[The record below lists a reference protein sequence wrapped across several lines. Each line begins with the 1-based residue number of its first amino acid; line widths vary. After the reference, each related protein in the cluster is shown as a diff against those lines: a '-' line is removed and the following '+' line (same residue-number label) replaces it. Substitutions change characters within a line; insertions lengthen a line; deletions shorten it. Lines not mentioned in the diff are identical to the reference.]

1 MKMRTLFIAAL
12 LVGAFVVYSNQSGF
26 APAPDAPVEVAWTAP
41 TVAHSAGLS
50 ADEQNNIDIYKAADP
65 SVVYITSTVYQ
76 EDFFFGVQRSEG
88 IGSGFII
95 SADGQILTNN
105 HVVSGSSEL
114 EVTMPDKSRYKAQ
127 IITRN
132 PSDDLALIKIDP
144 RGKKLPVLKLG
155 DSDALQVGQKVLAIG
170 NPFGL
175 SGTLTTGVVSAL
187 GRTFRTE
194 ERELDGMI
202 QTDASI
208 NSGNSGGPLLDS
220 QGNVIGINTAIYGP
234 GGGSVGIGF
243 AMPINRAKR
252 LLEDLK
258 SGLRTAQPSIGLT
271 TQLLSGDWARALEYP
286 ESGGLL
292 VLNVSRRGAAARAG
306 IRGADRRVR
315 VGNYSIAYGG
325 DFITHVD
332 GQPVKGDEDIV
343 RAASKKHAGDGVEL
357 TIIRAGR
364 SMKISVILAAL
375 DDVV

>member
-12 LVGAFVVYSNQSGF
+12 LVGAFVAFSNRSGR
-26 APAPDAPVEVAWTAP
+26 PQGTSPVSDATWTTP
-41 TVAHSAGLS
+41 TVAHSAGLGT
-50 ADEQNNIDIYKAADP
+50 DEVNNIDIYRAADP

-76 EDFFFGVQRSEG
+76 EDFFFGPQKSQG

-114 EVTMPDKSRYKAQ
+114 DVTLPDKSRFKAQ

-132 PSDDLALIKIDP
+132 PGDDLALIKIDSKG
-144 RGKKLPVLKLG
+144 RKLPLLKLG

-194 ERELDGMI
+194 ERELEGMI

-220 QGNVIGINTAIYGP
+220 QGNVVGINTAIYGP

-243 AMPINRAKR
+243 AMPINRARR

-258 SGLRTAQPSIGLT
+258 SGLKTAQPGIGVT
-271 TQLLSGDWARALEYP
+271 TQLLSGDWARALELP
-286 ESGGLL
+286 EAGGLL
-292 VLNVSRRGAAARAG
+292 VLSVSQRSPAARAG
-306 IRGADRRVR
+306 VRGPDRRVR
-315 VGNYSIAYGG
+315 VGNYAIPFGG

-332 GQPVKGDEDIV
+332 GTPVKSEDDIS
-343 RAASKKHAGDGVEL
+343 RAATKKHAGDAVEL
-357 TIIRAGR
+357 TVIRGGR
-364 SMKISVILAAL
+364 SMKVSVTLAAL
-375 DDVV
+375 DDGV

>member
-26 APAPDAPVEVAWTAP
+26 VASPEAPANVSFAVP
-41 TVAHSAGLS
+41 TVALSAGLS
-50 ADEQNNIDIYKAADP
+50 ADEQNNIDIYKAADA

-76 EDFFFGVQRSEG
+76 EDFFFGPQKSQG

-114 EVTMPDKSRYKAQ
+114 EVTMPDKTRYKAQ

-144 RGKKLPVLKLG
+144 KNKKLPVLKLG
-155 DSDALQVGQKVLAIG
+155 DSEALQVGQKVLAIG

-194 ERELDGMI
+194 DRELEGMI

-252 LLEDLK
+252 LLQDLK
-258 SGLRTAQPSIGLT
+258 SGLKTAQPSIGVT
-271 TQLLSGDWARALEYP
+271 TQPLFGDWARALDYP

-292 VLNVSRRGAAARAG
+292 VQNVGQRSPAARAG
-306 IRGADRRVR
+306 LRGADRRVR
-315 VGNYSIAYGG
+315 VGNYAILYGG

-332 GQPVKGDEDIV
+332 GKAVKGEDDIS
-343 RAASKKHAGDGVEL
+343 RAASAKHAGDVVEL
-357 TIIRAGR
+357 TIIRGGR
-364 SMKISVILAAL
+364 SMKLSVTLAPL
-375 DDVV
+375 DDAV

>member
-26 APAPDAPVEVAWTAP
+26 VPEPGVPAKVSWTEP
-41 TVAHSAGLS
+41 TVALSAGLS
-50 ADEQNNIDIYKAADP
+50 ADEQNSIEIYKAADV

-76 EDFFFGVQRSEG
+76 EDFFFGPQKSQG

-114 EVTMPDKSRYKAQ
+114 EVTMPDKTRYKAQ

-132 PSDDLALIKIDP
+132 PSDDLALIKVDP
-144 RGKKLPVLKLG
+144 KGKKLPVLKLG
-155 DSDALQVGQKVLAIG
+155 DSEALQVGQKVLAIG

-194 ERELDGMI
+194 ERELEGMI

-252 LLEDLK
+252 LLDDLK
-258 SGLRTAQPSIGLT
+258 SGLRTAQPSIGVT
-271 TQLLSGDWARALEYP
+271 TQPLFGDWARALDYP
-286 ESGGLL
+286 ETGGLL
-292 VLNVSRRGAAARAG
+292 VQNVAQRSPAGRAG
-306 IRGADRRVR
+306 LRGADRRVR
-315 VGNYSIAYGG
+315 VGNYAILYGG

-332 GQPVKGDEDIV
+332 GKPVKGEDDIS
-343 RAASKKHAGDGVEL
+343 RAASGKHAGETVEL
-357 TIIRAGR
+357 TIIRGGR
-364 SMKISVILAAL
+364 TSRISVTLAPL
-375 DDVV
+375 DDTV

>member
-1 MKMRTLFIAAL
+1 MKLRTLVIAAL
-12 LVGAFVVYSNQSGF
+12 LVGAFVVYSNRSGWQ
-26 APAPDAPVEVAWTAP
+26 PDADTPTAVSWTAP

-50 ADEQNNIDIYKAADP
+50 ADEQNNIDIYKAADL

-76 EDFFFGVQRSEG
+76 EDFFFGPQKSQG

-114 EVTMPDKSRYKAQ
+114 EVTLPDKSRFKAQ

-144 RGKKLPVLKLG
+144 KGKRLPLLKLG
-155 DSDALQVGQKVLAIG
+155 DSDSLQVGQKVLAIG

-187 GRTFRTE
+187 GRTIRGE
-194 ERELDGMI
+194 DKDLDGMI
-202 QTDASI
+202 QTDAAI

-234 GGGSVGIGF
+234 NGGSVGIGF

-252 LLEDLK
+252 LLDDLK
-258 SGLRTAQPSIGLT
+258 SGLRTAQPAIGIT
-271 TQLLSGDWARALEYP
+271 TQLLSGDWARALDLP
-286 ESGGLL
+286 EEGGLL
-292 VLNVSRRGAAARAG
+292 ILNVDPRSPAARAG
-306 IRGADRRVR
+306 LKGADRRVR
-315 VGNYSIAYGG
+315 VGNYAIPFGG

-332 GQPVKGDEDIV
+332 GKPVKGEDEIV
-343 RAASKKHAGDGVEL
+343 RIVTRKHAGETIEL
-357 TIIRAGR
+357 TIYRAGR
-364 SMKISVILAAL
+364 SQKISVTLAPL
-375 DDVV
+375 DNVV

>member
-12 LVGAFVVYSNQSGF
+12 LVGAFVLYSSRAGWR
-26 APAPDAPVEVAWTAP
+26 PGETPSTDVSWTAP

-50 ADEQNNIDIYKAADP
+50 ADEINNIDIYKAADA
-65 SVVYITSTVYQ
+65 SVVYITSTVYEQ
-76 EDFFFGVQRSEG
+76 DFFFGPQKTQG

-95 SADGQILTNN
+95 NADGQILTNN

-114 EVTMPDKSRYKAQ
+114 EVTLPDKTRFKAQ

-144 RGKKLPVLKLG
+144 KGKKLPVLKLG
-155 DSDALQVGQKVLAIG
+155 DSEALQVGQKVLAIG

-187 GRTFRTE
+187 GRTIGGE
-194 ERELDGMI
+194 NQNLEGMI

-234 GGGSVGIGF
+234 NGGSVGIGF

-258 SGLRTAQPSIGLT
+258 SGIRPAQPAIGIRTALIT
-271 TQLLSGDWARALEYP
+271 GDWARALELP
-286 ESGGLL
+286 ETGGLL
-292 VLNVSRRGAAARAG
+292 IDRVSPGTPSARAG
-306 IRGADRRVR
+306 LKGADRRVR
-315 VGNYSIAYGG
+315 VGNYVINVGG
-325 DFITHVD
+325 ELITHVD
-332 GQPVKGDEDIV
+332 GKAVQAEDDVV
-343 RAASKKHAGDGVEL
+343 RAATRKHAGEAIEL
-357 TIIRAGR
+357 TIFRGGR
-364 SMKISVILAAL
+364 SMKIHVTLAPL